1 MTRVTMTSR
10 SGAGPLDPAPF
21 PVRPAQP
28 ISSLNSCEHR
38 VLRVE
43 LDGQAVFTNR
53 LPALALV
60 SKGVAEAVMCEGEF
74 RAKGD
79 AETDVRKRV
88 FRVELDAPTVF
99 TDRLF
104 ALALVVKN
112 VAKVMMREGQF
123 RVELDGQPIFVDRL
137 FEPVLI

>member
-53 LPALALV
+53 LPALTLV
-60 SKGVAEAVMCEGEF
+60 SKGVAETV
-74 RAKGD
+74 
-79 AETDVRKRV
+79 VRKRV

-112 VAKVMMREGQF
+112 VAKV
-123 RVELDGQPIFVDRL
+123 
-137 FEPVLI
+137 